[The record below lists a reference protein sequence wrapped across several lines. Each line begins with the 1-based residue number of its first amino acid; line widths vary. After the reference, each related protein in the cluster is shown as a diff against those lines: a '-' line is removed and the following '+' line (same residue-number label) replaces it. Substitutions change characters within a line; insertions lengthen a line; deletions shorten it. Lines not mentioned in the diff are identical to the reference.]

1 MKRITIDP
9 ITRLEGHGKI
19 EIFLNDSGNVE
30 NAYLQIPELRGF
42 EKFSEGRLA
51 EDMPQI
57 TSRICGVCPVSHHF
71 ASTKAIDAAFNT
83 KPTETAK
90 KLRELMFCGYITY
103 DHILHFYFLGGP
115 DFVMG
120 PDASKKDRNIIGVI
134 GKVGV
139 EIGKEVIKHRAFGQK
154 ITRILGGKPTHPV
167 CGLPGG
173 VSKGLNEEER
183 KEIEEMAESCVKFAQ
198 FSLNFFKDTVLK
210 NKAYLD
216 LIKSEAYTLET
227 YNMGLVDGNNN
238 LNFYDGKIR
247 VKSPLDEEFA
257 CFDGDKYIDYIGEHV
272 EPWTYMKYPYLKE
285 IGWKGLTGG
294 IDSGI
299 YRVGPLGRIN
309 VIDGFTT
316 PLANEAYKELIETL
330 GKPVNSTLAY
340 HWARLIELLYASER
354 ALELS
359 RDRDVLK
366 QDLRNKVGKPT
377 EGIGVVEAARGT
389 LIHHYKLTEDARIEK
404 ANMIVATTNNAG
416 AICMSVKNAA
426 MGMIKNGK
434 VNDGILNKVEMAFRA
449 YDPCFA
455 CSTHCL
461 PGTSP
466 IEISIYNKDKDLVKK
481 IGGIPNNFTKF

>member
-1 MKRITIDP
+1 M
-9 ITRLEGHGKI
+9 
-19 EIFLNDSGNVE
+19 
-30 NAYLQIPELRGF
+30 Y
-42 EKFSEGRLA
+42 
-51 EDMPQI
+51 
-57 TSRICGVCPVSHHF
+57 
-71 ASTKAIDAAFNT
+71 
-83 KPTETAK
+83 
-90 KLRELMFCGYITY
+90 CGYITY

-183 KEIEEMAESCVKFAQ
+183 KEIEGMAESCVKFAQ

-227 YNMGLVDGNNN
+227 YNMGLVDRNNN
-238 LNFYDGKIR
+238 LNFYEGKIR

-257 CFDGDKYIDYIGEHV
+257 CFEGDKYIEHIGEHV

-294 IDSGI
+294 VDSGI

-359 RDRDVLK
+359 RDKDVLK

-434 VNDGILNKVEMAFRA
+434 VDDGILNKVEMAFRA

-466 IEISIYNKDKDLVKK
+466 IEISIYDKNKDLVKK
-481 IGGIPNNFTKF
+481 IGGVPNDFTAF

>member
-90 KLRELMFCGYITY
+90 KLRELMYCGYITY

-183 KEIEEMAESCVKFAQ
+183 KEIEGMAESCVKFAQ

-227 YNMGLVDGNNN
+227 YNMGLVDRNNN
-238 LNFYDGKIR
+238 LNFYEGKIR

-257 CFDGDKYIDYIGEHV
+257 CFEGDKYIEHIGEHV

-294 IDSGI
+294 VDSGI

-359 RDRDVLK
+359 RDKDVLK

-434 VNDGILNKVEMAFRA
+434 VDDGILNKVEMAFRA

-466 IEISIYNKDKDLVKK
+466 IEISIYDKNKDLVKK
-481 IGGIPNNFTKF
+481 IGGVPNDFTAF

>member
-9 ITRLEGHGKI
+9 IIRFEGYGKI
-19 EIFLNDSGNVE
+19 EIFLNDSGDVE

-90 KLRELMFCGYITY
+90 KLRELMYCGYITY

-183 KEIEEMAESCVKFAQ
+183 KEIEGMAESCVKFAQ

-227 YNMGLVDGNNN
+227 YNMGLVDRNNN
-238 LNFYDGKIR
+238 LNFYEGKIR

-257 CFDGDKYIDYIGEHV
+257 CFEGDKYIEHIGEHV

-294 IDSGI
+294 VDSGI

-359 RDRDVLK
+359 RDKDVLK

-434 VNDGILNKVEMAFRA
+434 VDDGILNKVEMAFRA

-466 IEISIYNKDKDLVKK
+466 IEISIYDKNKDLVKK
-481 IGGIPNNFTKF
+481 IGGVPNDFTAF